1 MITKKENARIISVL
15 GKQYSKPI
23 AAHLQK
29 LKITNADGG
38 NYSNES
44 IRQFVNGNRE
54 NVVVEMQILKLVN
67 TTERKKVTLQKTRKS
82 LISKKK

>member
-1 MITKKENARIISVL
+1 MITNKENARIISVL
-15 GKQYSKPI
+15 GKQYSNPI

-29 LKITNADGG
+29 LKIINADGG